1 MVNSGG
7 DETGV
12 ESAAFE
18 PLKIITFCL
27 QPPMLFLS
35 LFRFSLSF
43 HKWHYYSLNH
53 FVIVMKVRL

>member
-18 PLKIITFCL
+18 PLEIITFCPR
-27 QPPMLFLS
+27 PPMLFLS
-35 LFRFSLSF
+35 LFSFSLSF
-43 HKWHYYSLNH
+43 ISGTT
-53 FVIVMKVRL
+53 IP